1 MSKSRESR
9 LEELQDLEPSLEEF
23 GLEVVQGLSESQK
36 TLPCKFL
43 YDRRGS
49 EIFDRICDLPEY
61 YPTRTELHI
70 LQRYAGDIAAS
81 LGPEVRLVE
90 FGSGAGTKIRLLLTA
105 LDRPA
110 AYLPVDISRDH
121 LVAANTDLAR
131 SFPDLSIAP
140 VCADYTEPFA
150 LPKLAGIRY
159 RTTAGFFPGST
170 IGNFTRAEAIG
181 FLSAARNLLGTG
193 VVMIVGVDL
202 VKDIDVLQAAYDDNA
217 GVTAAFN
224 LNLLRRI
231 NRELGGTFD
240 LSHFRHEAR
249 WNAELERI
257 EMHLVS
263 LRNQDVSVG
272 AHRFRFRE
280 GETIHTENSHKY
292 RLDGFRE
299 LARQSGFDPIEV
311 WTDEKNFFSVHALRA
326 RQEIQAS

>member
-23 GLEVVQGLSESQK
+23 RLEVIRGLSQSQK

-70 LQRYAGDIAAS
+70 LRRHAGEIAAR

-121 LVAANTDLAR
+121 LVAANADLAR

-150 LPKLAGIRY
+150 LPELAGVHY

-170 IGNFTRAEAIG
+170 IGNFTRAEAVG
-181 FLSAARNLLGTG
+181 FLSAARNLLGAG
-193 VVMIVGVDL
+193 AVMIVGVDL
-202 VKDIDVLQAAYDDNA
+202 VKDLDVLLAAYDDNA

-231 NRELGGTFD
+231 NRELGGTFE

-263 LRNQDVSVG
+263 LRKQEVAIG
-272 AHRFRFRE
+272 ARRFRFQE
-280 GETIHTENSHKY
+280 GETIHTESSHKY
-292 RLDGFRE
+292 RLDGFRK
-299 LARQSGFDPIEV
+299 LAREAGFDPIEV
-311 WTDEKNFFSVHALRA
+311 WTDEKKLFSVHALRA
-326 RQEIQAS
+326 RQETTPS